1 MTHGKIKTPKSILF
15 PYAIKSL
22 TNNAELI
29 NITHKYSHGISY
41 TNSGALD
48 TEYAFFQLNRRE
60 ETCCVVLPKGCK
72 ERELAIV
79 VRATLTETK
88 KLYQVCNLNTLSE
101 ESVAVN

>member
-22 TNNAELI
+22 TNNTELI
-29 NITHKYSHGISY
+29 NITHKYVHGISY
-41 TNSGALD
+41 NSGALD

-60 ETCCVVLPKGCK
+60 ETCGVVLPEGCK

-79 VRATLTETK
+79 VRTTLTKTK